1 MNVWKILLLHCQF
14 MLNFVWTK
22 YLSVAVLLESRNLN
36 CWNSQEPWPF
46 KKAIYHRYFS
56 TALTQSF
63 FEYVCLLF
71 CSFFPFN
78 LFLFILFKYPLLL
91 SISFSLPKWCVMNH
105 KTLPF
110 KRTSP
115 VPQLTHTHTIPIS
128 FVSVYGDKAI
138 KKVSKLEHTHTHN
151 LLNV

>member
-1 MNVWKILLLHCQF
+1 MLYKNECLKNIVASLPIHEKCCMNEVSK
-14 MLNFVWTK
+14 
-22 YLSVAVLLESRNLN
+22 SVAVVLESRNLN

-105 KTLPF
+105 KTLPLNSTL
-110 KRTSP
+110 KRN
-115 VPQLTHTHTIPIS
+115 S
-128 FVSVYGDKAI
+128 FFFYYTLSL
-138 KKVSKLEHTHTHN
+138 SLFPS
-151 LLNV
+151 LLCLSMGVIR

>member
-1 MNVWKILLLHCQF
+1 MLYKNECLKNIVASLPIHAKCCMNEVPK
-14 MLNFVWTK
+14 
-22 YLSVAVLLESRNLN
+22 SVAVVLESRNLN

-78 LFLFILFKYPLLL
+78 LFLFSLFKYPLLL

-105 KTLPF
+105 KTLPLNSTL
-110 KRTSP
+110 KRN
-115 VPQLTHTHTIPIS
+115 S
-128 FVSVYGDKAI
+128 FFFYYTLSL
-138 KKVSKLEHTHTHN
+138 SLFPS
-151 LLNV
+151 LLCLSMGVIR

>member
-1 MNVWKILLLHCQF
+1 MLYKNECLKNIVASLPIHEKCSMNEVPK
-14 MLNFVWTK
+14 
-22 YLSVAVLLESRNLN
+22 SVAVVLESRNLN

-105 KTLPF
+105 KTLPLSSTL
-110 KRTSP
+110 KRN
-115 VPQLTHTHTIPIS
+115 S
-128 FVSVYGDKAI
+128 FFFYYTLSL
-138 KKVSKLEHTHTHN
+138 SLFPS
-151 LLNV
+151 LLCLSMGVIR